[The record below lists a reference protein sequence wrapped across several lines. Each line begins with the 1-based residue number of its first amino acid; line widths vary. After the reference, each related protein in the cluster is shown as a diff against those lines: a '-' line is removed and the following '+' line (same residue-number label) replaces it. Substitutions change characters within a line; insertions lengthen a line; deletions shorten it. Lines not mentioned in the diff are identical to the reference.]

1 MTARRLTRDAL
12 LTAVALI
19 LFTVEAQ
26 IPAPV
31 PIPGVKLGLANVV
44 NVWAV
49 CALGPLDALCILLC
63 RVVLG
68 AFFVGHLMVL
78 FYSLAGGLLSLC
90 ALLILRRVTTPEQ
103 IWICGVCAAV
113 AHNAGQL
120 AVAVWVTRSL
130 AVLAYFPLLT
140 VSGMITGLFTG
151 LCAQYLLSRRL
162 W

>member
-49 CALGPLDALCILLC
+49 CTLGPLDALCILLC

-103 IWICGVCAAV
+103 IWICSVCAAV

-130 AVLAYFPLLT
+130 AVLAYFPILT

>member
-1 MTARRLTRDAL
+1 MNARRLTRDAL

-26 IPAPV
+26 MPAPV

-44 NVWAV
+44 NLWAV
-49 CALGPLDALCILLC
+49 CTLGPCDALCILLC
-63 RVVLG
+63 RIILG

-90 ALLILRRVTTPEQ
+90 ALLLLRRVTTPRQ
-103 IWICGVCAAV
+103 LWICGVCAAV

-140 VSGMITGLFTG
+140 VSGMITGFFTG